1 MCHLWNIV
9 AGKWADLLQGR
20 LQKRLEA
27 LDLEARISPLPPVVI
42 SGILIVPKGLVS
54 TMAGDAD
61 TQTADVTGIYPP
73 LNTQAAAARA
83 RAVVMSVEKELGFE
97 PVDRELEKS

>member
-1 MCHLWNIV
+1 MRN
-9 AGKWADLLQGR
+9 
-20 LQKRLEA
+20 
-27 LDLEARISPLPPVVI
+27 
-42 SGILIVPKGLVS
+42 
-54 TMAGDAD
+54 